1 MANKAMAGLIVGAVG
16 TTALNVVTYA
26 DMVLRGR
33 PASETP
39 AKVAGILAGKV
50 GVDLS
55 GGEGGQSGKEQAQ
68 SRQEGLGSL
77 LSYVTGAGQDAPT
90 VAGRHARYR
99 GDGGE
104 RPAACRARRQRS
116 AGVGGERLDLRP
128 DPAPRLRYCYRR
140 CLSSPR

>member
-50 GVDLS
+50 GVDLF
-55 GGEGGQSGKEQAQ
+55 GGEHGKTAKDQAQ
-68 SRQEGLGSL
+68 SRM
-77 LSYVTGAGQDAPT
+77 D
-90 VAGRHARYR
+90 
-99 GDGGE
+99 DI
-104 RPAACRARRQRS
+104 ARRS
-116 AGVGGERLDLRP
+116 CPVAKNI
-128 DPAPRLRYCYRR
+128 CW
-140 CLSSPR
+140 S